1 MPMTNH
7 SIRKFLI
14 IFLAILVLMA
24 IAYGED
30 KGPEEGIFIEN

>member
-1 MPMTNH
+1 MTNH

-14 IFLAILVLMA
+14 IFLSVLLVIA

-30 KGPEEGIFIEN
+30 EKPQDTISIEN